1 MELSRDAARD
11 ARPIHRGLEAMQ
23 PVRLRDRWSGLP
35 VVIHLWRQSE
45 PGIHRLFPD
54 RIAGRRK
61 SRDIESA
68 HGHSADRR
76 IAVSLPIKRG
86 AAIRAE
92 MKSNPI
98 AAVGVALVDLPLP
111 IEPHLLFRKTCA
123 EMESGTGAA
132 LACLTVAQVHPIR
145 FTRGNYP
152 KRAAVAL
159 PGSFHRSSPAVIGG
173 HFGRFLRLPS
183 SRFQRK
189 TVRADQYRRWSRCGV
204 RDKNLG
210 WVGPDD

>member
-1 MELSRDAARD
+1 MELSRDAARE

-23 PVRLRDRWSGLP
+23 PVRLRDRWSALP
-35 VVIHLWRQSE
+35 VVLHIRRQPE
-45 PGIHRLFPD
+45 PLMQRLFPD
-54 RIAGRRK
+54 RIAGRRE

-76 IAVSLPIKRG
+76 IAISLPIKRG

-123 EMESGTGAA
+123 EMESGTGPA
-132 LACLTVAQVHPIR
+132 LARC
-145 FTRGNYP
+145 
-152 KRAAVAL
+152 AAVRPVVHA
-159 PGSFHRSSPAVIGG
+159 
-173 HFGRFLRLPS
+173 GR
-183 SRFQRK
+183 
-189 TVRADQYRRWSRCGV
+189 
-204 RDKNLG
+204 
-210 WVGPDD
+210 

>member
-1 MELSRDAARD
+1 ML
-11 ARPIHRGLEAMQ
+11 
-23 PVRLRDRWSGLP
+23 RLNCDRWSTLP
-35 VVIHLWRQSE
+35 VVLQMRQAK
-45 PGIHRLFPD
+45 PRMHRLLPN
-54 RIAGRRK
+54 RVAGRRE

-68 HGHSADRR
+68 NGHSADRR

-145 FTRGNYP
+145 FTRGNYS

-159 PGSFHRSSPAVIGG
+159 PGPFYRFPPALI
-173 HFGRFLRLPS
+173 
-183 SRFQRK
+183 
-189 TVRADQYRRWSRCGV
+189 
-204 RDKNLG
+204 
-210 WVGPDD
+210 

>member
-1 MELSRDAARD
+1 MELSRDPARD

-54 RIAGRRK
+54 RIAGRREGRGVK
-61 SRDIESA
+61 RTHSY
-68 HGHSADRR
+68 SADGRVA
-76 IAVSLPIKRG
+76 ISFPIKRG

-98 AAVGVALVDLPLP
+98 TTVGVALVNPSIP
-111 IEPHLLFRKTCA
+111 IEPHLLFRKICA
-123 EMESGTGAA
+123 EMETGTGAA

-145 FTRGNYP
+145 FARGNYS

-159 PGSFHRSSPAVIGG
+159 PGSFHRSPPAVIGG
-173 HFGRFLRLPS
+173 HFGRFLRLPVEPLPKKNC
-183 SRFQRK
+183 SRGPVP
-189 TVRADQYRRWSRCGV
+189 TLVV

>member
-1 MELSRDAARD
+1 M
-11 ARPIHRGLEAMQ
+11 
-23 PVRLRDRWSGLP
+23 
-35 VVIHLWRQSE
+35 
-45 PGIHRLFPD
+45 HRLLPN
-54 RIAGRRK
+54 RVAGRRE

-76 IAVSLPIKRG
+76 IAVALPIKRG

-98 AAVGVALVDLPLP
+98 AAVGVALIDLPLP

-132 LACLTVAQVHPIR
+132 LAFLAVAQVHPIR
-145 FTRGNYP
+145 IARGNYS

-159 PGSFHRSSPAVIGG
+159 PGSFHRSPPAAIGG
-173 HFGRFLRLPS
+173 HFGRFLRLP
-183 SRFQRK
+183 
-189 TVRADQYRRWSRCGV
+189 
-204 RDKNLG
+204 
-210 WVGPDD
+210 

>member
-1 MELSRDAARD
+1 ML
-11 ARPIHRGLEAMQ
+11 
-23 PVRLRDRWSGLP
+23 RLNCDRWSTLP
-35 VVIHLWRQSE
+35 VVLQMRRQAK
-45 PGIHRLFPD
+45 PRMHRLLPN
-54 RIAGRRK
+54 RVVGRRE

-132 LACLTVAQVHPIR
+132 LARLTVAQVNPIR
-145 FTRGNYP
+145 FTRGNYS
-152 KRAAVAL
+152 KRAAVASS
-159 PGSFHRSSPAVIGG
+159 GSFHRSPAV
-173 HFGRFLRLPS
+173 L
-183 SRFQRK
+183 
-189 TVRADQYRRWSRCGV
+189 
-204 RDKNLG
+204 
-210 WVGPDD
+210 VGPQTPNAQKRATEAALSDRLTRYLAAATGSIRCSYFVPGYMT

>member
-1 MELSRDAARD
+1 MVLHSRRQ
-11 ARPIHRGLEAMQ
+11 PEPAM
-23 PVRLRDRWSGLP
+23 
-35 VVIHLWRQSE
+35 
-45 PGIHRLFPD
+45 HRLFPD
-54 RIAGRRK
+54 RIAGRWKGRRVK
-61 SRDIESA
+61 RT
-68 HGHSADRR
+68 HSYPADGEVA
-76 IAVSLPIKRG
+76 ISLPIER
-86 AAIRAE
+86 ASAIRAE
-92 MKSNPI
+92 MKSNLI
-98 AAVGVALVDLPLP
+98 TAVGVALVNLPLP

-145 FTRGNYP
+145 FTRGNYS

-159 PGSFHRSSPAVIGG
+159 PGSFHRSPPAVIGG

>member
-23 PVRLRDRWSGLP
+23 PVRLRDRWSALP
-35 VVIHLWRQSE
+35 VVLHIRRQPE
-45 PGIHRLFPD
+45 PLMQRLFPD
-54 RIAGRRK
+54 RIAGRRE

-76 IAVSLPIKRG
+76 IAISLPIKRG

-145 FTRGNYP
+145 FARGNYS

-159 PGSFHRSSPAVIGG
+159 PGSFHRSPPAIIEATLAD
-173 HFGRFLRLPS
+173 FFDCR
-183 SRFQRK
+183 
-189 TVRADQYRRWSRCGV
+189 RAASKEKLFARTSTD
-204 RDKNLG
+204 
-210 WVGPDD
+210 VGPVVACATKISGG